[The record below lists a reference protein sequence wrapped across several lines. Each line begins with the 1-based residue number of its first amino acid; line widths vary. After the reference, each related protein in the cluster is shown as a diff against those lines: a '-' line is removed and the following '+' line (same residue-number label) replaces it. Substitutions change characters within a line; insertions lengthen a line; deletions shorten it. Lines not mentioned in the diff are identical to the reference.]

1 MAKKMTSKT
10 SARCLQALRRSLKGL
25 SVLYRTIRKMS
36 QVPRKRKTR
45 RQSRMSTTKN
55 QRQRR
60 SLLKRAEWKVSKIG
74 LKILME
80 GQTMTTC

>member
-1 MAKKMTSKT
+1 MAKKMTNQT

-25 SVLYRTIRKMS
+25 SVLYRTIRKMN

>member
-1 MAKKMTSKT
+1 MAKKMTSQT
-10 SARCLQALRRSLKGL
+10 SARCLQALKRSLKGL
-25 SVLYRTIRKMS
+25 SVLYRTIRKMN

>member
-1 MAKKMTSKT
+1 MAKKMTSQT